1 MIDLSHTR
9 AIFLQMVQLTLS
21 EGLCPFAPLAFAIFS
36 AVILAPGD
44 EALSYRVGTLALML
58 LDKVNALAHTWGASI
73 HLGYLSQYYQLQS
86 RTCSAQFQAGSLVI
100 RFPSQPTTGAEIIN
114 GTSRT
119 IS

>member
-1 MIDLSHTR
+1 MASINLS
-9 AIFLQMVQLTLS
+9 A
-21 EGLCPFAPLAFAIFS
+21 GKKCA
-36 AVILAPGD
+36 
-44 EALSYRVGTLALML
+44 ALSDHTSAFKALRYRVGTLALRL
-58 LDKVNALAHTWGASI
+58 LDKVNTLAHTWGASI
-73 HLGYLSQYYQLQS
+73 HLGYLSRYYQLQS